1 MTKRTFGGTSRKRKR
16 VSGFRVRMR
25 SHTGRRVIKS
35 RRQKGRERIAVWL
48 KQDMALPKSMRL
60 KGHRTFD
67 YIHKNSV
74 KYYGQLMTFKI
85 AMANPEILISHK
97 LSNNSNNFKVA
108 IAISKKVSKK
118 AVERNKIRR
127 FLHECLLKNI
137 NKKNN
142 HKPYWLLVNLK
153 NGYSYNVKNKLIE
166 EFQYLMFKSGLSN
179 D

>member
-1 MTKRTFGGTSRKRKR
+1 
-16 VSGFRVRMR
+16 
-25 SHTGRRVIKS
+25 
-35 RRQKGRERIAVWL
+35 
-48 KQDMALPKSMRL
+48 MALPKSMRL

-74 KYYGQLMTFKI
+74 KYHGRLMSFKI
-85 AMANPEILISHK
+85 ARSNSEILLSHK
-97 LSNNSNNFKVA
+97 QFNNLDDFKIA

-127 FLHECLLKNI
+127 IFHEFLLVNF
-137 NKKNN
+137 NDSNN

-153 NGYSYNVKNKLIE
+153 GGNFYNDKTKLLK
-166 EFQYLMFKSGLSN
+166 EFQYLLSKSGLLN